1 MLILLT
7 MWKNE
12 FCIFLGLERMTWNTT
27 TWNWKRENSWKM
39 QLQQDLQV
47 LEPNPTA
54 ALSSLSSS
62 LNVSYFNM
70 WQPLH
75 DIVHGVRRAA
85 FYVWIL
91 EYY

>member
-1 MLILLT
+1 MEYNN
-7 MWKNE
+7 ME
-12 FCIFLGLERMTWNTT
+12 LEE
-27 TWNWKRENSWKM
+27 ENSWKM

-47 LEPNPTA
+47 LEPQLA
-54 ALSSLSSS
+54 VLSALCSS

-75 DIVHGVRRAA
+75 VVHGVERH
-85 FYVWIL
+85 FILVL